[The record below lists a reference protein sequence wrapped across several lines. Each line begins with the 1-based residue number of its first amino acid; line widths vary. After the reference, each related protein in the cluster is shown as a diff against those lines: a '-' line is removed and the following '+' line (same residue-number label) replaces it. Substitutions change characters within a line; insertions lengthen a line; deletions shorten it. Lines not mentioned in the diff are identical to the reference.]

1 MSHASHLQL
10 SALIDNELS
19 LTEREAVLRHLES
32 CPRCAEEHAG
42 IVEVAATLRMLSPP
56 FLDFNVASLAPR
68 RRRDAPL
75 LAAAAVFAATGIA
88 LVAAFTPVIAF
99 VAAISRMLSPLVAL
113 IAPGSPGATPIAG
126 LAVLLAIGSWL
137 VAYPLA
143 RWP

>member
-19 LTEREAVLRHLES
+19 LTEREAVIRHLES
-32 CPRCAEEHAG
+32 CPACAERHAG
-42 IVEVAATLRMLSPP
+42 VVEVAATLRTLSPP
-56 FLDFNVASLAPR
+56 LLDFDVASLAPR

-75 LAAAAVFAATGIA
+75 LAAASVFAATGIA
-88 LVAAFTPVIAF
+88 LVVAVTPLVAF
-99 VAAISRMLSPLVAL
+99 VAAISRMLNPLVAL
-113 IAPGSPGATPIAG
+113 ITPGSAGATPIAG

>member
-19 LTEREAVLRHLES
+19 LTEREAVIRHLEG
-32 CPRCAEEHAG
+32 CPACAARHAG
-42 IVEVAATLRMLSPP
+42 VVEVAATLRTLSPP
-56 FLDFNVASLAPR
+56 LLAFDVALLAPR

-75 LAAAAVFAATGIA
+75 LAAASVFAATGIA
-88 LVAAFTPVIAF
+88 LVVAVTPLVAF

-113 IAPGSPGATPIAG
+113 ITPGSAGATPIAG

-143 RWP
+143 RWR